1 MFDSL
6 QQSISGT
13 AASTATIG
21 GAVTAV
27 FIAAAGSIFYDLVPL
42 SLPLL
47 LRGSQQGSVELQSSD
62 QGGLG
67 DAAAWRLLPGGSGG
81 PPARFLRVWRR
92 RAALRLR
99 YQLTDWR
106 WNKCACIDAFFLV
119 CVRVRGVRVRGWK
132 EPTALFPTV

>member
-1 MFDSL
+1 MHLHPTHCSQMFDSL

-99 YQLTDWR
+99 YQLAADR
-106 WNKCACIDAFFLV
+106 L
-119 CVRVRGVRVRGWK
+119 
-132 EPTALFPTV
+132 ALE